1 MGDGELGERGMNFCP
16 DRRTSNLSIQMT
28 DLAERANMVGF
39 AMFARGD
46 LHDQGIPTSIESR
59 GALKFFRDVFQ
70 KSPEDVLALFE
81 MWAVTKNKGNESF
94 SSEGQN

>member
-1 MGDGELGERGMNFCP
+1 
-16 DRRTSNLSIQMT
+16 MT